1 MESLKSELRYILRGF
16 ARAPMFAVVAVIT
29 IAIGIGANTA
39 IFSVIEGVL
48 LKPLPYPDPGR
59 LVGVWQTAPG
69 IGIADLNASPA
80 TYFTYREQNRSFTDI
95 GMWQGDSV
103 SVTGIAEP
111 EQVDAVDVTDGLL
124 PVLGVQPVLGRWF
137 THKDDSPDA
146 PQTVMLTYSYWQRR
160 FGGDR
165 SVLGRRLMIDGK
177 AREVIGI
184 MPRDFRFMDRK
195 PALLLPLQLDES
207 KTFIGNFSYQAV
219 ARLKPGISIR
229 QANGDIARMLPMMSR
244 KFQPAPGLSLQM
256 LNSARIGPNVKPLK
270 DEIVGDIGRTLW
282 LVMATVGIVLLIACA
297 NVANLLLVR
306 AEGRQQELAIRAA
319 LGAGWS
325 QIARHLLFES
335 VTLAVLGGA
344 VGLGLAYAALRGLI
358 AIAPANLPRLSQISI
373 DWHVLLF
380 TLVVS
385 LIAGLIFG
393 LIPVLKYAGSQLATG
408 LREGG
413 RTLSES
419 RERKRARRVLV
430 VVQVGLAFVLL
441 IGSGLMI
448 RTLQSLHQV
457 QPGFTRPD
465 QILSLRISIPEAQVK
480 DAERVAR
487 MYSDM
492 VQSVAAMPGVTSVGL
507 TNSITM
513 DGRNDNDPIFAAD
526 RPTAEGKLP
535 PLRRFKFIAP
545 GYFKTMGNPLLA
557 GRDLTW
563 TDIYQKRNVVLIS
576 ENFAREYWGN
586 PVSALGKRIRE
597 SPNSPWREIIGV
609 VGNERD
615 DGVDKKAPGIVYWPM
630 LRTQFWG
637 DAIGLNRTLAFAI
650 RSPRTGSSG
659 FLKQVQKAIWSVN
672 PEVPIADVHT
682 VQEIYDKSLART
694 SFTLIM
700 LAIAGAMAL
709 LLGIVGIY
717 GVLSYSVA
725 QRTRE
730 IGIRIALGATHGAV
744 RRMFVGEGLILA
756 AIGIAFG
763 LAAAFAL
770 TRLMAVLLFGVSPLD
785 PITYCI
791 VPLVLGTAAWIASYL
806 PARRATVVDP
816 VEALRVE

>member
-1 MESLKSELRYILRGF
+1 M
-16 ARAPMFAVVAVIT
+16 
-29 IAIGIGANTA
+29 
-39 IFSVIEGVL
+39 
-48 LKPLPYPDPGR
+48 
-59 LVGVWQTAPG
+59 
-69 IGIADLNASPA
+69 
-80 TYFTYREQNRSFTDI
+80 
-95 GMWQGDSV
+95 
-103 SVTGIAEP
+103 
-111 EQVDAVDVTDGLL
+111 
-124 PVLGVQPVLGRWF
+124 
-137 THKDDSPDA
+137 
-146 PQTVMLTYSYWQRR
+146 
-160 FGGDR
+160 
-165 SVLGRRLMIDGK
+165 
-177 AREVIGI
+177 
-184 MPRDFRFMDRK
+184 
-195 PALLLPLQLDES
+195 
-207 KTFIGNFSYQAV
+207 
-219 ARLKPGISIR
+219 
-229 QANGDIARMLPMMSR
+229 
-244 KFQPAPGLSLQM
+244 
-256 LNSARIGPNVKPLK
+256 
-270 DEIVGDIGRTLW
+270 
-282 LVMATVGIVLLIACA
+282 GIVLLIACA

>member
-1 MESLKSELRYILRGF
+1 MESLKSELKYILRGF

-29 IAIGIGANTA
+29 IAIGIGANSA

-48 LKPLPYPDPGR
+48 LKPLPYPAPDG

-69 IGIADLNASPA
+69 IGITDLNASPA

-103 SVTGIAEP
+103 SVTGVAEP

-124 PVLGVQPVLGRWF
+124 PVLRVQPVLGRWF
-137 THKDDSPDA
+137 TRKDDSPGA

-165 SVLGRRLMIDGK
+165 SVIGRRLVIDGK
-177 AREVIGI
+177 AREVIGV

-207 KTFIGNFSYQAV
+207 KTFIGNFGYQAV
-219 ARLKPGISIR
+219 ARLKPGISIA
-229 QANGDIARMLPMMSR
+229 QANSDVARMLPMMSR

-270 DEIVGDIGRTLW
+270 ADIVGDIGRTLW

-319 LGAGWS
+319 LGAGWG
-325 QIARHLLFES
+325 QIARHLLLES
-335 VTLAVLGGA
+335 VTLALLGGA
-344 VGLGLAYAALRGLI
+344 VGLGLAYGALRGLV
-358 AIAPANLPRLSQISI
+358 AIAPANLPRLSQISM

-380 TLVVS
+380 TLAVS
-385 LIAGLIFG
+385 LIAGFIFG
-393 LIPVLKYAGSQLATG
+393 LIPVLKYAGPHLATG

-419 RERKRARRVLV
+419 RERHRARRVLV

-448 RTLQSLHQV
+448 RTVQSLHQV

-465 QILSLRISIPEAQVK
+465 QISTLRISIPEAQVK
-480 DAERVAR
+480 DAVRVAR
-487 MYSDM
+487 MYAGM
-492 VQSVAAMPGVTSVGL
+492 VQSVAAIPGVSSLGL

-513 DGRNDNDPIFAAD
+513 DGYNDNDPVWAAD
-526 RPTAEGKLP
+526 KPTAQGKLP
-535 PLRRFKFIAP
+535 PLHRYKFIAP

-557 GRDLTW
+557 GRDITW
-563 TDIYQKRNVVLIS
+563 TDIYEKRNVVLIS
-576 ENFAREYWGN
+576 ENFAQEYWGS
-586 PVSALGKRIRE
+586 PVSALGKRVRE
-597 SPNSPWREIIGV
+597 SPKSPWREIVGV

-615 DGVDKKAPGIVYWPM
+615 DGAGKKAPSIVYWPM
-630 LRTQFWG
+630 LRAEFWG
-637 DAIGLNRTLAFAI
+637 DAVSLNRTLAFAI

-672 PEVPIADVHT
+672 PEVPVADVHT
-682 VQEIYDKSLART
+682 AQEIYNKSLART

-717 GVLSYSVA
+717 GVLSYSVV

-730 IGIRIALGATHGAV
+730 IGIRMALGATHGAV

-756 AIGIAFG
+756 AVGVAFG
-763 LAAAFAL
+763 LAVAFAV
-770 TRLMAVLLFGVSPLD
+770 TRLMSTLLFAVSPFD
-785 PITYCI
+785 PLTYCA
-791 VPLVLGTAAWIASYL
+791 VPVLLGTAALVASYI

>member
-1 MESLKSELRYILRGF
+1 MESLKSELKYILRGF
-16 ARAPMFAVVAVIT
+16 ARAPMFAAVAVIT

-39 IFSVIEGVL
+39 IFSMIEGVL

-80 TYFTYREQNRSFTDI
+80 TYFTYREQNHSFTDI

-165 SVLGRRLMIDGK
+165 SVIGRRLIIDGK

-195 PALLLPLQLDES
+195 PALLLPMQLDES

-219 ARLKPGISIR
+219 ARLKPGISIA
-229 QANGDIARMLPMMSR
+229 QANSDVARMLPIMSR
-244 KFQPAPGLSLQM
+244 KFQPAPGVSLQM

-270 DEIVGDIGRTLW
+270 DDIVGDIGRMLW

-319 LGAGWS
+319 LGAGWG

-335 VTLAVLGGA
+335 VTLAILGGA
-344 VGLGLAYAALRGLI
+344 VGLGLAYGALRGLV
-358 AIAPANLPRLSQISI
+358 AIAPANLPRLNQISI
-373 DWHVLLF
+373 DCQVLLF
-380 TLVVS
+380 TLAVS
-385 LIAGLIFG
+385 LIAGFVFG

-419 RERKRARRVLV
+419 RERHRARRILV

-448 RTLQSLHQV
+448 RTLQSLHHV
-457 QPGFTRPD
+457 QPGFARPD
-465 QILSLRISIPEAQVK
+465 RILSLRISIPEAQVK
-480 DAERVAR
+480 EAERVVR
-487 MYSDM
+487 MYADM
-492 VQSVAAMPGVTSVGL
+492 VQSVAAIPGVTSVGL

-535 PLRRFKFIAP
+535 PTRRFKFIAP
-545 GYFKTMGNPLLA
+545 GYFKTMGNPMLA

-650 RSPRTGSSG
+650 RSSRTGSSG

-672 PEVPIADVHT
+672 PEVPVADVHT

-730 IGIRIALGATHGAV
+730 IGIRMALGATHGAV
-744 RRMFVGEGLILA
+744 RRMFVSEGLILA

-770 TRLMAVLLFGVSPLD
+770 TRLMSALLFGVSPLD
-785 PITYCI
+785 PLTYCI
-791 VPLVLGTAAWIASYL
+791 VPVVLGTAAFVASYL